1 MKYDEITQK
10 KFIENIIYQTDLY
23 SDVIFDLKDS
33 KNIQLVIVDI
43 IFNFFVNVSQKEWK
57 YLQKN

>member
-1 MKYDEITQK
+1 MDEITQK

-33 KNIQLVIVDI
+33 KTSNWL
-43 IFNFFVNVSQKEWK
+43 
-57 YLQKN
+57 